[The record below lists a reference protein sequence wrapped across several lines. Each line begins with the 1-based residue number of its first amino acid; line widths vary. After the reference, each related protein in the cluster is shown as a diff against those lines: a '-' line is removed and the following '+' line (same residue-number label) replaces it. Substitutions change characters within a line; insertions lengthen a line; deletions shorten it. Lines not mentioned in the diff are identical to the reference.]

1 MKKSVLNT
9 EGSFRHLLHLEKIQ
23 YVTKSVL
30 GRRGTA
36 SASTPHDSTTTND
49 VRNIT
54 TFAFEVDTSRAHQT
68 LLHCYK
74 STSPTSEPASFF
86 FL

>member
-54 TFAFEVDTSRAHQT
+54 TLHSSSAHQT

-86 FL
+86 RDFVFD